1 MFNPARLT
9 AARQRRKLTKRALA
23 DALGFDEK
31 TIRRYEVEGD
41 VPPADTLAKLAA
53 TLNFPIAFFSGRDL
67 DELPLEAVSF
77 RSLKSMLARDRDAA
91 LVAAAIAFLFDDW
104 VADRFALPTAD
115 LFDLKEAI
123 DPETAAQTLRHKWG
137 LGDRPIQNMVHLLE
151 SKGVRVFSLSENTK
165 NVDAFSLW
173 RRNVPYV
180 FLNTFKTAERS
191 RFDAAHELGHL
202 ILHKHGGAHGGGQ
215 EAEGQANS
223 FASAFLMPGAAVLA
237 KMPRAYSLN
246 QIIQAKKTW
255 RVSAAAL
262 NYRLHKLGAVSDWL
276 YRRINIQ
283 LSEAYRQAEP
293 NGIAREVSLLW
304 EKVFAQLRAEK
315 ITKHDIVD
323 QLGLPIAEFESL
335 IFGLSRMQ
343 SIDGNA
349 IVPSKSRAK
358 LRVVEQDA

>member
-9 AARQRRKLTKRALA
+9 AARQRRKLTKKALA

-41 VPPADTLAKLAA
+41 VPPSDTLVQLAT
-53 TLNFPIAFFSGRDL
+53 TLDFPVEFFFGPDL
-67 DELPLEAVSF
+67 DELPTEAVSF

-91 LVAAAIAFLFDDW
+91 LVAGAIAFLFDDW
-104 VADRFALPTAD
+104 VAERFALPPVD
-115 LFDLKEAI
+115 LLEFKETI
-123 DPETAAQTLRHKWG
+123 DPETAAQALRHKWG
-137 LGDRPIQNMVHLLE
+137 LSERPISNMVHLLE

-165 NVDAFSLW
+165 NVDAFSAW
-173 RRNVPYV
+173 RRGVPYV

-223 FASAFLMPGAAVLA
+223 FASAFLMPRSALLA

-262 NYRLHKLGAVSDWL
+262 IYRLHKIGAMSDWL
-276 YRRINIQ
+276 YRRFNIQ
-283 LSEAYRQAEP
+283 ISGQDEP

-304 EKVFAQLRAEK
+304 EKVFAQLRSEK
-315 ITKHDIVD
+315 ITKHDIAQ

-343 SIDGNA
+343 SIDGTGTL
-349 IVPSKSRAK
+349 SGKSRAK
-358 LRVVEQDA
+358 LSVVG

>member
-9 AARQRRKLTKRALA
+9 AARQRRKLTKKALA

-41 VPPADTLAKLAA
+41 VPPADTLAQLAA
-53 TLNFPIAFFSGRDL
+53 TLDFPIGFFSGPDL
-67 DELPLEAVSF
+67 DELPSEAVSF

-91 LVAAAIAFLFDDW
+91 LVAGAIAFLFDDW
-104 VADRFALPTAD
+104 VADRFGLPPVD
-115 LFDLKEAI
+115 LLEHKETI
-123 DPETAAQTLRHKWG
+123 DPETAAQALRHKWG
-137 LGDRPIQNMVHLLE
+137 LGERPIPNMVHLLE
-151 SKGVRVFSLSENTK
+151 SRGVRVFSLSENTK

-173 RRNVPYV
+173 RRGVPYV

-202 ILHKHGGAHGGGQ
+202 ILHRHGGAHGGGQ
-215 EAEGQANS
+215 EAEGQANN
-223 FASAFLMPGAAVLA
+223 FASAFLMPRAAVLA

-246 QIIQAKKTW
+246 QILQAKRTW

-262 NYRLHKLGAVSDWL
+262 NYRLHKIGAVSDWL
-276 YRRINIQ
+276 YRRFNIQ
-283 LSEAYRQAEP
+283 LSKAFGQIEP
-293 NGIAREVSLLW
+293 NGIEREVSLLW
-304 EKVFAQLRAEK
+304 EKVFAQLRVEK
-315 ITKHDIVD
+315 ITKHDIAH

-343 SIDGNA
+343 SIDGSGIA
-349 IVPSKSRAK
+349 RGRSRAQ
-358 LRVVEQDA
+358 LRVVE